1 MSTKTIIEKQVSQ
14 ITQLAKEQIYSS
26 KLDQE
31 FVKLVD
37 KRKNIKWYNLNSPI
51 NLENKLW
58 FDGDENQLE
67 YFYKDY
73 YKNFMF
79 KFQGSYKGRGNN
91 FYGAKTKKERVMHS
105 GVPAAITGAKINL
118 LFDAKWNVAN
128 DELEQETVFDDFK
141 DEWEEIKEKI
151 NPNRIL
157 RQMAQNASIWKYGVA
172 LPILN
177 TESNKIVDWYVPNSN
192 DLIIVKQYN
201 EVIEIRHVEKVY
213 GKNNKVYFLHVVFAK
228 GKIYHQAF
236 RDEEFKQEAPTS
248 EISGTMAGRFD
259 LTLNGFEDKLL
270 AIYVEYE
277 KDDYTGNVG
286 FYDSLDETLS
296 TRIDE
301 ARRGKLIR
309 FLPKRLLEI
318 NPETGKP
325 KKFSDFGLDF
335 FAIDG
340 KQEDIITSH
349 VDIDQEKY
357 NKSLQA
363 DISQILPNVGLSA
376 VTFGKFMGGTEGKEL
391 NSDKEKLSIKTR
403 KDLINNHWKHAI
415 HKFVENTV
423 LLTRF
428 LEAYNGKG
436 DTVEI
441 EDEDGNITPTTRAKL
456 ELPSFSIEFE
466 NYVKPS
472 DEEKQKN
479 NVLLLTSGAQSLFR
493 TIKNLNPDFTDDEIQ
508 EEIKK
513 IKEDKGLAPI
523 DGDGNPQPNEQVE

>member
-1 MSTKTIIEKQVSQ
+1 MSSKFTEKQISSITNVARNQ
-14 ITQLAKEQIYSS
+14 INNS
-26 KLDQE
+26 KLPQE
-31 FVKLVD
+31 FVSTYD
-37 KRKNIKWYNLNSPI
+37 KTRNIKWYNLNSPV
-51 NLENKLW
+51 NLENKTW

-67 YFYKDY
+67 YFYKEY
-73 YKNFMF
+73 FKNFLF
-79 KFQGSYKGRGNN
+79 VFSGSNNGRGNN
-91 FYGAKTKKERVMHS
+91 FYGSKTRKERVMHS
-105 GVPAAITGAKINL
+105 GVPAAITNAKVNL
-118 LFDAKWNVAN
+118 IFDSKWNLAN
-128 DELEQETVFDDFK
+128 DELEQETLFDSFK

-151 NPNRIL
+151 NPNKML
-157 RQMAQNASIWKYGVA
+157 RKMAQNASIWKYGVA

-177 TESNKIVDWYVPNSN
+177 TESNKIVDWFVPDSN

-213 GKNNKVYFLHVVFAK
+213 GKNNKVFYLHVVFAK
-228 GKIYHQAF
+228 GKIYHEVY
-236 RDEEFKQEAPTS
+236 RDEEFKVEASLS
-248 EISGTMAGRFD
+248 EISGTMANRFD
-259 LTLNGFEDKLL
+259 ITLNGFEDKLL

-277 KDDYTGNVG
+277 KDDYSGNVG

-309 FLPKRLLEI
+309 FIPKRLLEI
-318 NPETGKP
+318 DPDTGKV
-325 KKFSDFGLDF
+325 KKFKDFGLDF
-335 FAIDG
+335 TVIDG
-340 KQEDIITSH
+340 KQEDIVISH

-376 VTFGKFMGGTEGKEL
+376 VTFGKFMGGTEGKDL
-391 NSDKEKLSIKTR
+391 NSDREKLSIKTR

-415 HKFVENTV
+415 HNFVENTV
-423 LLTRF
+423 LLTRY

-436 DTVEI
+436 DIVDVEN
-441 EDEDGNITPTTRAKL
+441 EDGTTTPMIRADL

-472 DEEKQKN
+472 DEEKQKS

-493 TIKNLNPDFTDDEIQ
+493 TIKNLNPDFTDDEIE
-508 EEIKK
+508 EEIEK

-523 DGDGNPQPNEQVE
+523 DGDGNPQQNEQVE